1 MLFGSLTL
9 KNEEKKKRPQSGR
22 KEKKIMAKV
31 IEIGLYWVA
40 QFQTLLI
47 LLCAAACVF
56 AGIKMLWGD
65 DEDKAKARKN
75 LKWVV
80 FGAVLVAGATFF
92 AKEFTTSLTF

>member
-1 MLFGSLTL
+1 MVKLVEL
-9 KNEEKKKRPQSGR
+9 
-22 KEKKIMAKV
+22 
-31 IEIGLYWVA
+31 GLYWVA
-40 QFQTLLI
+40 QLQTLLYM
-47 LLCAAACVF
+47 LCAGALVIG
-56 AGIKMLWGD
+56 GIKMLVGD